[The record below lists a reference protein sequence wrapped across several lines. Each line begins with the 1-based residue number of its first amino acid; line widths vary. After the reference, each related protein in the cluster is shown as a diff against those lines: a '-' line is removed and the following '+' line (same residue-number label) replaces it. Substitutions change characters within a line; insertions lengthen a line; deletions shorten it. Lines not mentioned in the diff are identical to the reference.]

1 MIRRRERLL
10 LALSQSSIIDDGDA
24 SAAAEAI
31 CAAAAEGLAVDR
43 ASLWEL
49 DADARSM
56 RCVHL
61 YDAREG
67 GHRRTPALRLAASD
81 FPRYFEALQ
90 RERTI
95 TADDAPRHPDASE
108 FAHGYLDVLGIG
120 AMLDAPVRQHGRL
133 VGILCAEH
141 RGGPRHWRQSE
152 VLFAASLCDLQGRAL
167 TAAERKDYRDRL
179 ERLNQDL
186 ESRVQART
194 ADLQEALDRL
204 DEARQHL
211 VQRERFAALG
221 ELVAGIAHEINTPEG
236 VIVTASSHARGV
248 LQGLRHAR
256 DRGELTR
263 TAFESALAELEES
276 LAMAERNAERAAGL
290 IESFKRTSAD
300 RTHDARSPF
309 ELGKV
314 VADVLATLQP
324 LLRRCRVQVQL
335 DAAASLACDSYPGAI
350 GQIVTNLVVNACTH
364 GYGPTPPPGATVR
377 VVIRPLGDRARIDIA
392 DDGIGMDEA
401 VRERAFEPFFTT
413 ARSLGGTGLGLGIVR
428 GLVNRTLGG
437 DVSMMSAPG
446 RGTCVR
452 LEFPRVAPA

>member
-141 RGGPRHWRQSE
+141 R
-152 VLFAASLCDLQGRAL
+152 
-167 TAAERKDYRDRL
+167 
-179 ERLNQDL
+179 
-186 ESRVQART
+186 
-194 ADLQEALDRL
+194 
-204 DEARQHL
+204 
-211 VQRERFAALG
+211 
-221 ELVAGIAHEINTPEG
+221 
-236 VIVTASSHARGV
+236 
-248 LQGLRHAR
+248 
-256 DRGELTR
+256 
-263 TAFESALAELEES
+263 
-276 LAMAERNAERAAGL
+276 
-290 IESFKRTSAD
+290 
-300 RTHDARSPF
+300 
-309 ELGKV
+309 
-314 VADVLATLQP
+314 
-324 LLRRCRVQVQL
+324 
-335 DAAASLACDSYPGAI
+335 
-350 GQIVTNLVVNACTH
+350 
-364 GYGPTPPPGATVR
+364 
-377 VVIRPLGDRARIDIA
+377 
-392 DDGIGMDEA
+392 
-401 VRERAFEPFFTT
+401 
-413 ARSLGGTGLGLGIVR
+413 
-428 GLVNRTLGG
+428 
-437 DVSMMSAPG
+437 
-446 RGTCVR
+446 
-452 LEFPRVAPA
+452 